1 MKKNRGMKK
10 SLIVIGFLLLMSFQS
25 VFAGNNV
32 RLQGSA
38 KQVVRVGETFQVVY
52 ELNANGGSFEP
63 PNFGSLSVLSGPNV
77 SSSSNIQLIN
87 GHMSQSYTVIY
98 SFYVQATQPGKI
110 TIGPAAIIVKGK
122 KVTSNSLK
130 INVVKGNAPATAT
143 QGSASGSTNSNRQSG
158 TNLPSDNVYIKA
170 TVSNKTP
177 YLGQQIILTY
187 DIYTKVPVS
196 NLNFNKLS
204 SFGGFWS
211 KDLLSANSRMKQQT
225 KYINGVQYVVAEIRK
240 MALFPQKTG
249 KLTIDPMELDC
260 NVQMKVKPKRRSRGS
275 DPFDD
280 FFNDPFFNRN
290 VRNIKKT
297 LRSKTIVVNVKPLP
311 QEGKPVDFSGA
322 VGNFSFQS
330 GINQTHL
337 TTNDAL
343 TLDVTISGK
352 GNIELIDA
360 PKIQWPPD
368 FDAYDPKVTA
378 KINTSSFGVSG
389 RKKFEF
395 TAIPRNPGD
404 FVIPPIKFSFFNPE
418 DKKYHYFTSD
428 TMRIHVV
435 KGKGGGNVTYSSNA
449 QEDIHFLGKD
459 IHHIKSHSG
468 KFNEI
473 GDFLFASPLYYLL
486 LGIPV
491 VILILMVMLF
501 KMIRK
506 RRGNVP
512 LMKNRK
518 AHKMARSRLSNALK
532 LKKAGDDKLFYEEIA
547 QALWGYISDK
557 FNIHQAELSM
567 ETVKE
572 KLKGIHTDEKT
583 VDTFIK
589 TLNDIEFARFAPG
602 SVKDKME
609 QIYSEAM
616 EAILKAEK
624 AIK

>member
-1 MKKNRGMKK
+1 MKK
-10 SLIVIGFLLLMSFQS
+10 SLIVIGCLLLMSFQS

-38 KQVVRVGETFQVVY
+38 KQVVSVGETFQVVY
-52 ELNANGGSFEP
+52 ELNADGGSFEP
-63 PNFGSLSVLSGPNV
+63 PNFGTLSVLSGPNV

-87 GHMSQSYTVIY
+87 GHMSQSYTVTY
-98 SFYVQATQPGKI
+98 SFYVQASQPGKL
-110 TIGPAAIIVKGK
+110 TIGPASVRVKGK
-122 KVTSNSLK
+122 KITSNSIQIK
-130 INVVKGNAPATAT
+130 VVKGNAPATAT
-143 QGSASGSTNSNRQSG
+143 QGNRSAQTNSNRQSD
-158 TNLPSDNVYIKA
+158 TNIPSDNVYIKA

-196 NLNFNKLS
+196 NLSFNKLS

-211 KDLLSANSRMKQQT
+211 KDLLNAKSPMKQQNQ
-225 KYINGVQYVVAEIRK
+225 YINGVQYVVAEIRK
-240 MALFPQKTG
+240 MALIPQKTG

-260 NVQMKVKPKRRSRGS
+260 NVQVRVKPTRRSRGS

-297 LRSKTIVVNVKPLP
+297 LRSKTIIIHVKPLP

-322 VGNFSFQS
+322 VGSFSFNT
-330 GINQTHL
+330 GINQTRL

-343 TLDVTISGK
+343 TLDVTISGR

-360 PKIQWPPD
+360 PKIQWPSD

-418 DKKYHYFTSD
+418 DNKYHHFTSD
-428 TMRIHVV
+428 TLRIHVT

-459 IHHIKSHSG
+459 IHHIKTHPG
-468 KFNEI
+468 KYREI
-473 GDFLFASPLYYLL
+473 GSFFFASPLYYSL
-486 LGIPV
+486 LGIPIV
-491 VILILMVMLF
+491 LLILVVMLF

-518 AHKMARSRLSNALK
+518 AHKMAKSRLSKALK
-532 LKKAGDDKLFYEEIA
+532 LKKSGDDKPFYEEVA

-557 FNIHQAELSM
+557 FNIHQSELSM
-567 ETVKE
+567 DTVKE
-572 KLKGIHTDEKT
+572 KLEGIHTDENT

-602 SVKDKME
+602 STKDKME
-609 QIYSEAM
+609 QIYAEAM
-616 EAILKAEK
+616 ESILKAEK